1 MLGFVLMGQVALAQ
15 TPPVNKPPFVFERYT
30 SAGHLNELTT
40 YSTTDYYAAII
51 GFKALNGDI
60 HEAIT
65 ADIIKVYAE
74 ADSTGFWRIQADFI
88 SHINDEGWEVEVMFI
103 DKRFAN
109 GEVIQGD
116 GFNTDVDGQVLKF
129 KGHDF
134 ILGTDDGRPIGSKT
148 DQRALVHAFSD
159 ELVINFD
166 GDFEGGV
173 RVWSD
178 MRVTGDLSL
187 DNDITANGNN
197 IAQVRKY
204 SSANPAIPAEF
215 TSMGKSGSNNAIKK
229 NYYGFSARTDTAAL
243 NMAVNGNEAVID
255 YAAHEF
261 GIYSSANGQN
271 PKERLRI
278 YDRFTDIISDE
289 LRFKGFDFIMGQ
301 NDGREQGSIPNQR
314 ALVHSQTGDTLLIN
328 FNGDFE
334 GGVEV
339 QSNVSITGKLF
350 VNGNEVTG
358 ASGARVAQDPEALA
372 QMMQELEDLRQQNQ
386 ALEARLAAI
395 EKSMLG
401 QQPTDALQI
410 PAARLAQNYPNPF
423 TQRTT
428 INYELP
434 ANTQQATLY
443 VFDMSGQQKMV
454 FNNLSAGKGQT
465 TINANTLQPGMY
477 IYSLVVN
484 GKVLDTKRMLLTK

>member
-15 TPPVNKPPFVFERYT
+15 NQPFKIERYT
-30 SAGHLNELTT
+30 SPGDLNTLTT
-40 YSTTDYYAAII
+40 YSTAEYYAAII
-51 GFKALNGDI
+51 SFQALQGDI
-60 HEAIT
+60 FESTI
-65 ADIIKVYAE
+65 ADIIKVYPE
-74 ADSTGFWRIQADFI
+74 ADPTGFWRIHGEFI
-88 SHINDEGWEVEVMFI
+88 SHIQNEGWNVEVMFI
-103 DKRFAN
+103 DKDFADGN
-109 GEVIQGD
+109 VVKGD
-116 GFNTDVDGQVLKF
+116 GATTKIGGSFVRLD
-129 KGHDF
+129 GHDF
-134 ILGTDDGRPIGSKT
+134 ILGQNDGREQGVNNG
-148 DQRALVHAFSD
+148 QRALVHSVAGD
-159 ELVINFD
+159 TLIMNYVN
-166 GDFEGGV
+166 DFEGGV
-173 RVWSD
+173 KINSNLTVSGTTTFKNN
-178 MRVTGDLSL
+178 VF
-187 DNDITANGNN
+187 ANGNN

-271 PKERLRI
+271 PTLRLEIDNSGDVRI
-278 YDRFTDIISDE
+278 
-289 LRFKGFDFIMGQ
+289 
-301 NDGREQGSIPNQR
+301 P
-314 ALVHSQTGDTLLIN
+314 
-328 FNGDFE
+328 
-334 GGVEV
+334 
-339 QSNVSITGKLF
+339 GKLF

-358 ASGARVAQDPEALA
+358 ASGARVAQDPEAMA